1 VNTDSL
7 QFISPSIAA
16 GLIVLLL
23 ICSALVSGSEVA
35 FFSLKPTDLE
45 DLEEDDS
52 SSSANVLKLLK
63 HPDEKVAPRNLLAT
77 ILVLN
82 NLINV
87 AIVLI
92 ATVTAQQLFP
102 VESLPHWLAISIH
115 IAGVTLLIVLF
126 GEVIP
131 KLFATKHNIGV
142 SRFVAGTLLILQK
155 ILIPFWKPLVAIG
168 KSLDKQISRPTQDL
182 SSKDLEQALILTDN
196 EDRTTEEKEILERI
210 VKFGDKDA
218 KQVMTPRT
226 DITAFS
232 LDESWPVLRS
242 AVVASGFSRIPI
254 HKGSIDEVV
263 GVLHVK
269 DLIPLL
275 DLDSAVWNALLRE
288 PFFIPENMKIDDLLR
303 EFQSRK
309 VHMALVVDEYGG
321 TSGLITLEDVLE
333 EIVGDITDEFD
344 AEEIAYSRLDDFTF
358 LMEGKTALI
367 DFYRIMDLDED
378 VWEELKGE
386 SDTLAGFMIE
396 QAGKIPKL
404 KEYIEFNK
412 VILMV
417 DAGDKKKI
425 DRVKIILPNSDSI
438 EKTSLNEG
446 DLDQTEL

>member
-7 QFISPSIAA
+7 QFISPNLAA
-16 GLIVLLL
+16 GLIVILL
-23 ICSALVSGSEVA
+23 ICSAIVSGSEVA

-45 DLEEDDS
+45 GLEEDES
-52 SSSANVLKLLK
+52 SASANVLKLLRS
-63 HPDEKVAPRNLLAT
+63 PDEKSAPRNLLAT

-102 VESLPHWLAISIH
+102 VESLPNWLAISIH
-115 IAGVTLLIVLF
+115 VAGVTLLIVLF

-131 KLFATKHNIGV
+131 KLFATKHNVGV
-142 SRFVAGTLLILQK
+142 SRFISGTLLIMQK

-168 KSLDKQISRPTQDL
+168 RSLDKQITRPTQDL

-196 EDRTTEEKEILERI
+196 DDRTSEEKEILERI

-232 LDESWPVLRS
+232 IDETWPVLRS

-254 HKGSIDEVV
+254 YKGSIDNVV

-269 DLIPLL
+269 ELIPLL
-275 DLDSAVWNALLRE
+275 DLESAVWNVLLRK
-288 PFFIPENMKIDDLLR
+288 PFFIPENMKIDNLLR

-344 AEEIAYSRLDDFTF
+344 AEEIAYSRLDDSTF

-367 DFYRIMDLDED
+367 DFYRILNLDENT
-378 VWEELKGE
+378 WEEFKGE
-386 SDTLAGFMIE
+386 SDTLAGFIIE
-396 QAGKIPKL
+396 QAGKIPKH
-404 KEYIEFNK
+404 KEFIEFNN

-417 DAGDKKKI
+417 DAGDNKRI
-425 DRVKIILPNSDSI
+425 DRVKIILPVVDESEGATSSDENKDKNDS
-438 EKTSLNEG
+438 
-446 DLDQTEL
+446 